1 VDNTKKEI
9 RKPHNSRASKK
20 LSYLLR
26 HSQDPLYISLEGG
39 WAKVEAILDTL
50 QISQTQLE
58 QIVAEDE
65 KMRYSFNNSGTMIRA
80 NQGHSIPGVH
90 IEFASP
96 EPPEFLYHGTATRF
110 LESIMKDGLKPMT
123 RQWVHISPTYETA
136 MKVGSRH
143 GKPIVLRVKAK
154 EFVAAGNK
162 LFLSD
167 NGVWLAMAVPSSYL
181 EPLFNEVNSNV

>member
-1 VDNTKKEI
+1 MKNMKEGI
-9 RKPHNSRASKK
+9 RVPHKSKVSKK

-26 HSQDPLYISLEGG
+26 HSQDPLYINLEGG
-39 WAKVEAILDTL
+39 WAKVETILEAL

-58 QIVAEDE
+58 QIVTEDE
-65 KMRYSFNNSGTMIRA
+65 KMRYSFDKGGTKIRA
-80 NQGHSIPGVH
+80 NQGHSIPGVY

-110 LESIMKDGLKPMT
+110 LDSIMKDGLKPMT

-136 MKVGSRH
+136 VKVGSRH

-167 NGVWLAMAVPSSYL
+167 NGVWLATAVPPSFL
-181 EPLFNEVNSNV
+181 EPFFSEVTPSV

>member
-1 VDNTKKEI
+1 MDNTKKEI

-50 QISQTQLE
+50 QISHTQLE
-58 QIVAEDE
+58 QLVAEDE

-123 RQWVHISPTYETA
+123 RQWIHISPTYETA
-136 MKVGSRH
+136 VKVGSRH

-154 EFVAAGNK
+154 EFVAAGNE

-167 NGVWLAMAVPSSYL
+167 NGVWLATAVPPSYL
-181 EPLFNEVNSNV
+181 EPMFCEVNSSV

>member
-1 VDNTKKEI
+1 MDNTKKEI

-39 WAKVEAILDTL
+39 WAKVAAILDTL

-65 KMRYSFNNSGTMIRA
+65 KMRYSFNHSGTMIRA

-181 EPLFNEVNSNV
+181 EPLFNEVTSNV

>member
-1 VDNTKKEI
+1 MDNTKKEI

-39 WAKVEAILDTL
+39 WAKVAAILDTL

-136 MKVGSRH
+136 VKVGSRH

-181 EPLFNEVNSNV
+181 EPLFNEVTSNV

>member
-1 VDNTKKEI
+1 MDNTKKEI

-65 KMRYSFNNSGTMIRA
+65 KGNVSEGALHTCSRATAFDKARYIMSVRNLNG
-80 NQGHSIPGVH
+80 
-90 IEFASP
+90 IEID
-96 EPPEFLYHGTATRF
+96 E
-110 LESIMKDGLKPMT
+110 KDL
-123 RQWVHISPTYETA
+123 
-136 MKVGSRH
+136 
-143 GKPIVLRVKAK
+143 
-154 EFVAAGNK
+154 
-162 LFLSD
+162 D
-167 NGVWLAMAVPSSYL
+167 
-181 EPLFNEVNSNV
+181 

>member
-1 VDNTKKEI
+1 MNKTNFKT
-9 RKPHNSRASKK
+9 SKR

-96 EPPEFLYHGTATRF
+96 EPPEYLYHGTATRF
-110 LESIMKDGLKPMT
+110 LDAIMKDGLRPMS
-123 RQWVHISPTYETA
+123 RQWVHISPDYETA
-136 MKVGSRH
+136 VKVGRRH
-143 GKPIVLRVKAK
+143 GNPIVLRIRAK
-154 EFVAAGNK
+154 EYVKAGNK
-162 LFLSD
+162 LYLSD
-167 NGVWLAMAVPSSYL
+167 NGVWLATSVPPCYF
-181 EPLFNEVNSNV
+181 EIV

>member
-1 VDNTKKEI
+1 
-9 RKPHNSRASKK
+9 
-20 LSYLLR
+20 
-26 HSQDPLYISLEGG
+26 
-39 WAKVEAILDTL
+39 
-50 QISQTQLE
+50 
-58 QIVAEDE
+58 
-65 KMRYSFNNSGTMIRA
+65 
-80 NQGHSIPGVH
+80 
-90 IEFASP
+90 
-96 EPPEFLYHGTATRF
+96 
-110 LESIMKDGLKPMT
+110 MKDGLKPMT

-181 EPLFNEVNSNV
+181 EPLFNEVTSNV